1 MWKLQERVFSLF
13 LLAAFETAACPFLPD
28 FHLWFLIHL
37 RNDFALY
44 LMQIKHKYS
53 QMLHCIV
60 PENIHT

>member
-1 MWKLQERVFSLF
+1 METSRESVFSVPT
-13 LLAAFETAACPFLPD
+13 AAFETAACPFLPD

-37 RNDFALY
+37 RNNFALY
-44 LMQIKHKYS
+44 LMQIKYKYS